1 MKRRT
6 ILTATVIR
14 AEEQSSKITNILT
27 FPSTLSLTRI
37 QRLLVVDGGFVMR
50 MMIRCI
56 SILCRGSTLHYQSN
70 IIMSLFP
77 VCDSARHQENRWK

>member
-14 AEEQSSKITNILT
+14 AEEQSSKITIIILT

-37 QRLLVVDGGFVMR
+37 QRLLMVDGGFVMR
-50 MMIRCI
+50 MMICCDV
-56 SILCRGSTLHYQSN
+56 SIL
-70 IIMSLFP
+70 
-77 VCDSARHQENRWK
+77 